1 MKRHSGHVMHVH
13 VYVFTLR
20 SKSAHP
26 SASTHSNPLLGT
38 IAPLAQARALMPKGT
53 VAPPPAPA
61 APAAVVASV
70 PGLEPAVVA
79 TAVPVLVVVAV
90 VVVPAASG
98 GGEQVFCREKTVVTN
113 HKHE

>member
-1 MKRHSGHVMHVH
+1 MSCM
-13 VYVFTLR
+13 YVFTLR
-20 SKSAHP
+20 SRSAHP

-61 APAAVVASV
+61 VAPVAVIAPV

>member
-1 MKRHSGHVMHVH
+1 MSCM
-13 VYVFTLR
+13 YVFTLR
-20 SKSAHP
+20 SRSAHP

-98 GGEQVFCREKTVVTN
+98 GGEQVFCRESTVVISN
-113 HKHE
+113 